1 MIFLTQYFKWIYENP
16 DIDKSGGIKIQKKIL
31 AKIEKNITLYSCME
45 PILPQNPIS
54 ATFLHIF
61 TPLQNFELLVPV
73 G

>member
-1 MIFLTQYFKWIYENP
+1 MIFWTQYLNCLYENP

-45 PILPQNPIS
+45 PILPQNPVS